1 MGLICQSICNML
13 CQQYVVC
20 EQKAIIIAMV
30 TFAQMFH
37 FKQSF
42 AFCNVNVFWKQD
54 SYFNIHITP
63 QEECS
68 YVSFETNVKVVS
80 RAFTL
85 RIADQQ
91 SEYFYILW
99 KHKMLL
105 AFDESFQSQFI
116 TVKFACPSCV
126 MYTHLYKKFDWLF
139 RPA

>member
-1 MGLICQSICNML
+1 
-13 CQQYVVC
+13 
-20 EQKAIIIAMV
+20 MV

-42 AFCNVNVFWKQD
+42 AFCNVSFFVNLLKQD

-85 RIADQQ
+85 TTADQKR
-91 SEYFYILW
+91 EYF
-99 KHKMLL
+99 
-105 AFDESFQSQFI
+105 
-116 TVKFACPSCV
+116 
-126 MYTHLYKKFDWLF
+126 
-139 RPA
+139 